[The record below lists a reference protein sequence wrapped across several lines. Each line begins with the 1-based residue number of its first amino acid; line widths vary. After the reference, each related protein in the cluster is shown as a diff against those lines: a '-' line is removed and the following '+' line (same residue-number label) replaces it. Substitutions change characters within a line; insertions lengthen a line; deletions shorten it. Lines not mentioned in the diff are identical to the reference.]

1 MAEKELEDYIKT
13 QRSLGVSEHAIRK
26 SMLDAGY
33 TEDDFKDLLARHM
46 KRSASGGGFTPTVK
60 HILYLN
66 LVIVIAFGSI
76 VSYLAYD
83 YNMKLNNL
91 STEHANQLSEAE
103 QKMTAQEETLSSQLG
118 SVEGTLRSEIGL
130 SKTRIEQVNSDLGQK
145 LQDYNYQAM
154 QRDTALSD
162 SIQKT
167 SNRSLSEIS
176 SFSQQLETFRK
187 TTVDFSPVIP
197 KVLNTVVT
205 IGKKGP
211 SYFNTAGSGVFV
223 NKEGYI
229 VTNYHVVDDLG
240 TITVRTHDDKEYTA
254 TLIGRDEDWD
264 IAVIKP
270 VTEKNDFEYLEWADS
285 EKVSVGDAVIAVG
298 NPVGFEST
306 VTQGI
311 ISNTKRLIPS
321 EIDIFYLQTDVAI
334 NAGNSGGPLVNKEG
348 KIVGIATL
356 KYSRVG
362 YEGLSFA
369 LRSND
374 VQGVL
379 MDILQ
384 KGA

>member
-13 QRSLGVSEHAIRK
+13 QRSLGVNEHAIRK
-26 SMLDAGY
+26 SLLDAGY
-33 TEDDFKDLLARHM
+33 TEGEFKDLLARHA
-46 KRSASGGGFTPTVK
+46 KKSSGGTGFTPTVK
-60 HILYLN
+60 HILCLN
-66 LVIVIAFGSI
+66 LVIVIAFMSI

-83 YNMKLNNL
+83 YNVKLNNL
-91 STEHANQLSEAE
+91 SAEHAKQLSDAE
-103 QKMTAQEETLSSQLG
+103 LKMASQGETLSSQIS
-118 SVEGTLRSEIGL
+118 SVESSLRGEMEI
-130 SKTRIEQVNSDLGQK
+130 SKTRIEQVNTDLVRK

-176 SFSQQLETFRK
+176 SFSQQLETVKRS
-187 TTVDFSPVIP
+187 TVDFSQIIP
-197 KVLNTVVT
+197 KVLSAVVT
-205 IGKKGP
+205 IGRKGP
-211 SYFNTAGSGVFV
+211 GYFNTAGSGVFV

-240 TITVRTHDDKEYTA
+240 TVTVRTHDEKEYTA
-254 TLIGRDEDWD
+254 TIIGKNENWD
-264 IAVIKP
+264 VAVVKP
-270 VTEKNDFEYLEWADS
+270 VTEKNNFEYLEWADIDA
-285 EKVSVGDAVIAVG
+285 VSVGDAVIAVG

-311 ISNTKRLIPS
+311 ISNTKRLIPG
-321 EIDIFYLQTDVAI
+321 EIDIYYLQTDVAI

-374 VQGVL
+374 VQGIL
-379 MDILQ
+379 MNILQ
-384 KGA
+384 KGK